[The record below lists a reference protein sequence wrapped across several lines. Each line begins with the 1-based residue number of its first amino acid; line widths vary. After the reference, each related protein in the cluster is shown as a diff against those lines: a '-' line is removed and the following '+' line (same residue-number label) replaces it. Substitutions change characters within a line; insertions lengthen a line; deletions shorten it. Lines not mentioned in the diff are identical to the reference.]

1 MTVVKFVDS
10 LNYDQLVT
18 LRALLNMSKDAPA
31 IELTERLTSE
41 RIDAN
46 MASVVTWEGK

>member
-1 MTVVKFVDS
+1 MTVANFVES

-31 IELTERLTSE
+31 VELTEQLTNE

-46 MASVVTWEGK
+46 MAPVVTWEGK